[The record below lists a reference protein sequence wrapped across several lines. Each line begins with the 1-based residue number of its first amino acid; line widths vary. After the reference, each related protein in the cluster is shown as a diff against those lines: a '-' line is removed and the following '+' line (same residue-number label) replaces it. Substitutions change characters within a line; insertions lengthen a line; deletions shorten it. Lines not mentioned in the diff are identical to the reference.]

1 MLSFLP
7 TTWWHGISFFGDSA
21 FTVPGA
27 CVLALWLGLNGRW
40 RMMLHWLLAFGVA
53 MMIVVVSKLLFMG
66 WNIVPPGLPDFTG
79 ISGHSASATTLYLA
93 VALLLTEGG
102 SARQRGCA
110 VLLGALVA
118 LAVGVSRLAIKVH
131 SPSEVA
137 TGLTLGLLA
146 AGWFWRG
153 LAAQGQVLRGRLI
166 LVAFAAFM
174 LMGSGGRP
182 APTHQLLQQIA
193 LALSGHERVY
203 ERSVPL

>member
-7 TTWWHGISFFGDSA
+7 TPWWQGISFFGDSA

-27 CVLALWLGLNGRW
+27 CVLAIWLGLNGRW
-40 RMMLHWLLAFGVA
+40 RWMLHWLLAFGVA
-53 MMIVVVSKLLFMG
+53 MMIVVISKLLFMG
-66 WNIVPPGLPDFTG
+66 WNIAPPWLPNFTG
-79 ISGHSASATTLYLA
+79 ISGHSASATAFYLA
-93 VALLLTEGG
+93 AALLLTEGAN
-102 SARQRGCA
+102 ARQRGCA
-110 VLLGALVA
+110 LLLAALVA

-137 TGLTLGLLA
+137 TGLTLGTLA
-146 AGWFWRG
+146 AGWFWHR
-153 LAAQGQVLRGRLI
+153 LTPQGNALRGRLI
-166 LVAFAAFM
+166 LAAFAAFM

-203 ERSVPL
+203 ERSTPL

>member
-7 TTWWHGISFFGDSA
+7 APWWQGISFFGDSA

-40 RMMLHWLLAFGVA
+40 RTMLHWLLAFGVA
-53 MMIVVVSKLLFMG
+53 MMIVVISKLLFMG
-66 WNIVPPGLPDFTG
+66 WNIVPPWLPDFTG
-79 ISGHSASATTLYLA
+79 ISGHSASATAFYLA

-102 SARQRGCA
+102 SARQRGWA
-110 VLLGALVA
+110 VLLAALLAV
-118 LAVGVSRLAIKVH
+118 AVGVSRLAIKVH

-137 TGLTLGLLA
+137 TGLTLGALA
-146 AGWFWRG
+146 AGWLWRR
-153 LAAQGQVLRGRLI
+153 LAPQAKVLRGRLI
-166 LVAFAAFM
+166 LAAFATFM

-203 ERSVPL
+203 ERSTPL